1 MVNGHPRTT
10 FELNLPRCALLFDG
24 HSIIDAEGLNWKL
37 TDNDL
42 DLKQER
48 ISFDCEVTLL
58 VKLIL
63 FLKWILNCLC
73 IKAPINKCGLVG
85 IAHLRVCFP
94 YRYQFSEACQ
104 QEMVSVFKWLK
115 SLHKKPRL
123 PGQTEPLYRDIR
135 LSVALF
141 SMVLCDDPF
150 EVKLRDNYE
159 LREDEFREGLKRKR
173 MLDAKIEELRRTHPL
188 LTQVSLPVNLYN
200 FKVTTISFTG

>member
-24 HSIIDAEGLNWKL
+24 HSIIEAEGLNWKL
-37 TDNDL
+37 ADNDL

-48 ISFDCEVTLL
+48 ITFDCEVIFFFN
-58 VKLIL
+58 LIL
-63 FLKWILNCLC
+63 SLKCILNFMIYYA
-73 IKAPINKCGLVG
+73 IKAVTNKCGLVS

-94 YRYQFSEACQ
+94 YRYQFSEVCH

-115 SLHKKPRL
+115 SLHKKPRP
-123 PGQTEPLYRDIR
+123 PGQTEPLYRDVR

-188 LTQVSLPVNLYN
+188 LTQVSHQLIL
-200 FKVTTISFTG
+200 IQI